1 MSDYDLII
9 RNGTIVDGTGRA
21 AYEADVCIQDGIIR
35 RVIKSVAERAREEI
49 DARGCIVTPG
59 FVDIHTHFDGQVT
72 WDQVLEPSFSH
83 GVTTIVTGN
92 CGVGFAPVRSDS
104 HQQLI
109 ELMEGVED
117 IPGTALWE
125 GINWNWETFPEYLAS
140 ISKHSWTMDVGV
152 QVPHGAVRAYV
163 MGARGIKNDP
173 ATSDD
178 IIAMVGIV
186 SEAVDAGALGFSTSR
201 IIGHQ
206 AIGGTPVPGTF
217 AGDDEVFAI
226 GRALSKTGSVFQLVP
241 GGSVGTAG
249 QNWKGEKSLEYEIDW
264 MARLSKGAG
273 IPITYLIVEHN
284 DNPEAWKRAFSLT
297 EIANREGARLFPQTA
312 ARAAGFLTGF
322 QGQHLFQRRPTY
334 VRLAELPFEGRVA
347 ELRKREVRRA
357 ILDETDLPPK
367 SQSINDILHVVI
379 ASMLPNS
386 IFPLG
391 NPVNYEPEP
400 GDAVAAQA
408 RRLGRTPEEHL
419 YDLMLE
425 DNGNAMLLMPSLN
438 YSKGNED
445 ALFAMLSHPASV
457 VGLAD
462 AGAHCGLICD
472 GSSTT
477 YLLTHWARDRTRG
490 PKIPLERVVRK
501 QTYET
506 ASLYGL
512 FDRGLIAPNKK
523 ADLNVIAFDRLA
535 LEPPYSVRDLPAGGQ
550 QFLQRS
556 RGYEATIVNGV
567 VTRRHDGDTGAR
579 PGRLL
584 RGRREAVR

>member
-226 GRALSKTGSVFQLVP
+226 GRALSKTGSVFQRCCQSNSKLSP
-241 GGSVGTAG
+241 LWGSVGP
-249 QNWKGEKSLEYEIDW
+249 QIGECLCKQSRSSGIDS
-264 MARLSKGAG
+264 RLMSSGK
-273 IPITYLIVEHN
+273 
-284 DNPEAWKRAFSLT
+284 
-297 EIANREGARLFPQTA
+297 
-312 ARAAGFLTGF
+312 
-322 QGQHLFQRRPTY
+322 
-334 VRLAELPFEGRVA
+334 PFG
-347 ELRKREVRRA
+347 
-357 ILDETDLPPK
+357 
-367 SQSINDILHVVI
+367 SI
-379 ASMLPNS
+379 S
-386 IFPLG
+386 
-391 NPVNYEPEP
+391 
-400 GDAVAAQA
+400 
-408 RRLGRTPEEHL
+408 
-419 YDLMLE
+419 
-425 DNGNAMLLMPSLN
+425 
-438 YSKGNED
+438 
-445 ALFAMLSHPASV
+445 
-457 VGLAD
+457 
-462 AGAHCGLICD
+462 
-472 GSSTT
+472 GS
-477 YLLTHWARDRTRG
+477 
-490 PKIPLERVVRK
+490 P
-501 QTYET
+501 
-506 ASLYGL
+506 
-512 FDRGLIAPNKK
+512 
-523 ADLNVIAFDRLA
+523 
-535 LEPPYSVRDLPAGGQ
+535 
-550 QFLQRS
+550 
-556 RGYEATIVNGV
+556 
-567 VTRRHDGDTGAR
+567 
-579 PGRLL
+579 
-584 RGRREAVR
+584 